1 MKLQKTPHTAS
12 FAVVHGQRKPLLNG
26 TLPRVLNQN
35 NEITD
40 LLSAISDGASY
51 RLTER
56 ATLDLHDL
64 LQNNIFDCEADFS
77 PEDEYN
83 NEIVA
88 EGFELDNFDS
98 CGVTVRDI
106 QDIMQ
111 DLDALATE
119 PTAEELIAAYYRKRL
134 FNPKR

>member
-64 LQNNIFDCEADFS
+64 LQNNIFDCEADFT
-77 PEDEYN
+77 DEQDYN
-83 NEIVA
+83 NELTD

-98 CGVTVRDI
+98 CGVTVRTV
-106 QDIMQ
+106 QDIMTDMT
-111 DLDALATE
+111 DLAAE
-119 PTAEELIAAYYRKRL
+119 PSAEELIAAYYRKRL